1 MKRAFVFA
9 ILLIANIANAAD
21 TLRVISAGPVGEVAQ
36 LAEANEIR
44 VVFSEPMVVIGRIPA
59 TVIAPYFHIQP
70 PVRGTF
76 RWSGTT
82 TLIFTPEPRL
92 PFATSFDVTID
103 QTAKSV
109 AGNTLDRPYQ
119 FSFSTP
125 SVKLLNT
132 NWYRKPNRA

>member
-1 MKRAFVFA
+1 MKRAFVLA
-9 ILLIANIANAAD
+9 IFFTASIVNAAD
-21 TLRVISAGPVGEVAQ
+21 TLRVISAGPVGDVAQ
-36 LAEANEIR
+36 LTEANEVR

-59 TVIAPYFHIQP
+59 IVTAPFFHIEP
-70 PVRGTF
+70 PVKGIF

-82 TLIFTPEPRL
+82 TLIFTPDPRL
-92 PFATSFDVTID
+92 PYATTFDVTID

-125 SVKLLNT
+125 RVKLLNT
-132 NWYRKPNRA
+132 NWYLKPNRA